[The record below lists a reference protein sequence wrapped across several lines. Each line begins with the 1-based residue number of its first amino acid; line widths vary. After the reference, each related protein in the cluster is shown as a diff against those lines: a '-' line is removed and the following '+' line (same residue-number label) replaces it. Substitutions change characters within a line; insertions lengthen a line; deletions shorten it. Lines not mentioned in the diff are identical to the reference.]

1 MRAARA
7 PPPLAAAPSTARR
20 PAPPPCRALT
30 PTGAPAG
37 FSAPAAP
44 AFRLAVLGDL
54 HLDER
59 HKDAFDEAKDQLRE
73 LLTDGIEEGGG
84 VARLVQLGDLG
95 ASNAAPGTPALFAQ
109 AREYLRGAAGTEE
122 SGESDPSATPATT
135 APPALVVGNHD
146 LEATSIFDALHPN
159 DDTGADADAA
169 NLAAWRDAFSQNHFW
184 TARLGPALLIGVS
197 TTRWRSNADSV
208 HEVCVSQDQVEALEL
223 TLAVAHAARVPVIVF
238 SHAPPAGCGLR
249 VVQGVHVR
257 NRCAYLNHSDPK
269 TAARFVDAVERH
281 PAVALWFS
289 GHYHLSHNYATSLSV
304 VGRTTFV
311 QVGVIG
317 PGSSRDGLRQSRFVT
332 GDASGFRLWS
342 VDHGA
347 GGALRLDLERGWW
360 DEGAPAVAPVPARDL
375 LDPGA
380 DAAWLASS
388 LDCAVEAP
396 AEYDDDAAWPA
407 AGAAAAPTEWHDAG
421 GGCLLAHAGATV
433 VEYSASLR
441 SPVGF
446 VFDEL
451 PPGVALRFVDGDG
464 RAAAADAA
472 AAVEAVAAD
481 STLLCR
487 RERNADGGFSHAYQ
501 GNKWRRARRAAREA
515 ARAAA

>member
-1 MRAARA
+1 MRAACRPPALPVAPRRA
-7 PPPLAAAPSTARR
+7 PPL
-20 PAPPPCRALT
+20 CRALLQ
-30 PTGAPAG
+30 PSGAPAG

-54 HLDER
+54 HLDAR
-59 HKDAFDEAKDQLRE
+59 HEDAFAEAKDQLRG
-73 LLTDGIEEGGG
+73 LLVDGLLEEPGS

-95 ASNAAPGTPALFAQ
+95 ASSAGPGTPELFSQ
-109 AREYLRGAAGTEE
+109 AREYLRGAAGTGDG
-122 SGESDPSATPATT
+122 SGGDATPTT
-135 APPALVVGNHD
+135 APPSLVVGNHD
-146 LEATSIFDALHPN
+146 LEATSVFDALHPD
-159 DDTGADADAA
+159 DDTGAEADAA
-169 NLAAWRDAFSQNHFW
+169 NLAAWRAAFSQNHFW
-184 TARLGPALLIGVS
+184 TARLGPALLVGVS
-197 TTRWRSNADSV
+197 TTRWRSNRDSV
-208 HEVCVSQDQVEALEL
+208 HEVCVSEEQVAALEA
-223 TLAVAHAARVPVIVF
+223 TLAAAHASHTPVIVF

-269 TAARFVDAVERH
+269 TAARFVAAVERH

-304 VGRTTFV
+304 VGRATFV

-317 PGSSRDGLRQSRFVT
+317 PGSSRDGLRQSRLVT
-332 GDASGFRLWS
+332 GDQAGFRLWS
-342 VDHGA
+342 IDHEA

-360 DEGAPAVAPVPARDL
+360 DGGPPAVVPVPADDL

-388 LDCAVEAP
+388 LDCAVAGVEA
-396 AEYDDDAAWPA
+396 DDDVWPA
-407 AGAAAAPTEWHDAG
+407 PGAAAPPTAWHDAG
-421 GGCLLAHAGATV
+421 GGCLLAHSGSTV
-433 VEYSASLR
+433 VEYSAALR

-451 PPGVALRFVDGDG
+451 PPGASLRFLD
-464 RAAAADAA
+464 AAGGVADAAVA

-481 STLLCR
+481 HSILICR
-487 RERNADGGFSHAYQ
+487 RVRNSDGGFSHAYQ
-501 GNKWRRARRAAREA
+501 GNKWRRARGARE
-515 ARAAA
+515 